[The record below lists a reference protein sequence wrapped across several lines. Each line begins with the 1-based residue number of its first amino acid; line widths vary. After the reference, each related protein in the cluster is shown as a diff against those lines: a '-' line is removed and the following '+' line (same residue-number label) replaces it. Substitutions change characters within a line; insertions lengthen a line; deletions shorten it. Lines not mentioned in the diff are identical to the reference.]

1 MNLDYDINQYAGQI
15 EELLKSVKKL
25 KSGGDEVLS

>member
-1 MNLDYDINQYAGQI
+1 MNLDYDINQYARQI
-15 EELLKSVKKL
+15 EELLKSVKKY